1 MRRKLS
7 FYIINDKFYNSLPDD
22 LKPIIDKNVDKLIA
36 RTRELEVDYLEEAI
50 GKMREKNVIVTE
62 ASKEDED
69 MLRQIS
75 VDKVWWDENVSL
87 TSKENVKKVLEIL
100 GRTDEAQ

>member
-1 MRRKLS
+1 M
-7 FYIINDKFYNSLPDD
+7 
-22 LKPIIDKNVDKLIA
+22 KPIIDKNVDKLIA

-75 VDKVWWDENVSL
+75 VD
-87 TSKENVKKVLEIL
+87 
-100 GRTDEAQ
+100 

>member
-1 MRRKLS
+1 
-7 FYIINDKFYNSLPDD
+7 
-22 LKPIIDKNVDKLIA
+22 
-36 RTRELEVDYLEEAI
+36 
-50 GKMREKNVIVTE
+50 MREKNVIVTE

-69 MLRQIS
+69 ILRQIS

>member
-1 MRRKLS
+1 M
-7 FYIINDKFYNSLPDD
+7 
-22 LKPIIDKNVDKLIA
+22 
-36 RTRELEVDYLEEAI
+36 DYLEEAI